1 MSSARPPIPS
11 PVVAGED
18 RVLLA
23 HALAPL
29 VATMRRTKDGRFKIE
44 GPLSGAEGEALAR
57 ALMRIEAELLV
68 DDADALGPG
77 GLADV
82 RSQQARR
89 MDALGELVCRLLPP
103 DFVQPESGETTMTGN
118 PSASG

>member
-1 MSSARPPIPS
+1 MLS

-29 VATMRRTKDGRFKIE
+29 VATMRRTKDGRFWIE
-44 GPLSGAEGEALAR
+44 GRLSGAEGEALAR

-68 DDADALGPG
+68 GDADALGPG

-82 RSQQARR
+82 RSQRARR
-89 MDALGELVCRLLPP
+89 QDALGELVMRLLPP
-103 DFVQPESGETTMTGN
+103 EFVHPGSAEST
-118 PSASG
+118 